1 MPVTPHQRHNRKR
14 TIYSPQCL
22 NTMKRREFIKYMGAG
37 AAALA
42 LDSCTPEAAKN
53 PGKAATSNKDLHG
66 EMLQHYPGIGVL
78 GYGCMRWPQK
88 RNEQGRNVID
98 QEEVNRLVDFALE
111 HGVNYFD
118 TSPVY
123 LGGDSERATAEA
135 LNRHPRESWLI
146 ATKMSVFNAT
156 SYDDCVAMYHKSLDI
171 FKTDHLDYYLLHGIG
186 TLNDF
191 NTRFKNTGVM
201 EFLLKERE
209 AGHIRNLGF
218 SFHGNQEG
226 FDQIIALHDQYHWD
240 FVQIQMNYVDWEH
253 PNGRNTRADY
263 LYAELD
269 KREIPIVIME
279 PLRGG
284 ALSDVPAQIADKLKE
299 REPERSIASWAF
311 RYVGSFPR
319 VLTALSG
326 MTYMEHLQ
334 DNLES
339 FLDFQ
344 PLDDEEKK
352 MLLDI
357 ATMMEDYPL
366 VKCTACNYCMPC
378 PYGIN
383 IPGIFKFYN
392 DNITAGTYVKSK
404 EQEHYARAR
413 RKYLLAYN
421 EAIPT
426 VRQADHCIACRR
438 CERDCPQNIRIPD
451 ELRRIDRY
459 IESLK
464 RETIE

>member
-1 MPVTPHQRHNRKR
+1 
-14 TIYSPQCL
+14 
-22 NTMKRREFIKYMGAG
+22 MKRREFLKYMGAG
-37 AAALA
+37 AAAVA
-42 LDSCTPEAAKN
+42 LDSCTPDAAKKTA
-53 PGKAATSNKDLHG
+53 KASTSNKDLHG
-66 EMLQHYPGIGVL
+66 EMLQNYPGIGVL

-135 LNRHPRESWLI
+135 LNRHPRESWKI

-156 SYDDCVAMYHKSLDI
+156 SYEGCVDMYRKSLEI
-171 FKTDHLDYYLLHGIG
+171 FKTDYLDYYLLHGIG

-191 NTRFKNTGVM
+191 NTRFKDTGAM
-201 EFLLKERE
+201 DFLLKERE

-218 SFHGNQEG
+218 SFHGNKEG

-319 VLTALSG
+319 VLCALSG
-326 MTYMEHLQ
+326 MTYMEHLR
-334 DNLES
+334 DNLETY
-339 FLDFQ
+339 LDFQ
-344 PLDDEEKK
+344 PLDEEEKK

-464 RETIE
+464 RETLE

>member
-1 MPVTPHQRHNRKR
+1 
-14 TIYSPQCL
+14 
-22 NTMKRREFIKYMGAG
+22 MKRRDFLKYMGAG

-98 QEEVNRLVDFALE
+98 QEEVNSLVDFALE

-326 MTYMEHLQ
+326 MTYMEHLV
-334 DNLES
+334 DNLETY
-339 FLDFQ
+339 LDFQ

-464 RETIE
+464 RETID